1 METPENDP
9 DGILF
14 TASETASLEAGGYE
28 GAGWLFSIARI
39 DETRIH
45 ELLCADMSGMEVF
58 AKDADGNYYLY
69 LHPTDVRYERATP
82 EAMQADAEQWSM
94 LCEWANNV
102 RDQLTNQNEL
112 ESISFNNSIV
122 DICLAR
128 VVWMDDVKA
137 TLETGEYGP
146 VALDSVDGTPWAEFI
161 MQGWFTEAESEAQPE
176 GEAITLALPDEDIT
190 LDFFPDNYVRVN
202 AGGDGTLYQAMWY
215 DETVSFT
222 EALQGWYYAEA
233 EADGL
238 REPDTSLDGYLGE
251 WSEKIA
257 GRAYISIEKGLAPG
271 TAKIQANWP
280 DSAAVMNVWH
290 MTARLDEE
298 GNLGYELGQ
307 WEQIEFDEEGNDW
320 TLDSSWEESGW
331 FWLNDDGELRWHNNT
346 FESDEDSTFIR

>member
-1 METPENDP
+1 MQEWIDYIAGLEDP
-9 DGILF
+9 PSPGISL
-14 TASETASLEAGGYE
+14 SDKSLEVTGITGGVQTTSSTT
-28 GAGWLFSIARI
+28 LN
-39 DETRIH
+39 
-45 ELLCADMSGMEVF
+45 ADHR
-58 AKDADGNYYLY
+58 N
-69 LHPTDVRYERATP
+69 
-82 EAMQADAEQWSM
+82 
-94 LCEWANNV
+94 
-102 RDQLTNQNEL
+102 
-112 ESISFNNSIV
+112 
-122 DICLAR
+122 
-128 VVWMDDVKA
+128 
-137 TLETGEYGP
+137 
-146 VALDSVDGTPWAEFI
+146 
-161 MQGWFTEAESEAQPE
+161 
-176 GEAITLALPDEDIT
+176 AITLALPDEDIT

-222 EALQGWYYAEA
+222 EALQGWCYAEA